1 MNSFDVFDTLIGR
14 RFVTSDIIWEQIQH
28 EFQHENFVINRLGAD
43 NGKRSLE
50 EIYEA
55 FGGTDAEMARE
66 IELEIQ
72 NAFPVY
78 QNIQKV
84 KDGDVLISDMYLPAW
99 AIMMM
104 LRNAGF
110 DKQVT
115 IYQSNGDKANG
126 KVWEMIK
133 PDLHLGDNM
142 HSDVTMP
149 RNAGIQAEHYEG
161 TGLNVAE
168 TNLVSKN
175 FNILAMM
182 MREVRLR
189 HDMTFNEK
197 INDIARNYNLP
208 FLFCFAELVKRRKKP
223 QQNIVFLGRDT
234 YLLYKIFHEY
244 YGPCTYLPFSR
255 ALAFKTPSDAVT
267 YLNTQS
273 PPNALYVDLS
283 STGATWQHLSRW
295 ARFEVLVGIY
305 SDVFHYTNTKPKFPN
320 GFQYLVK
327 NSDIG
332 NTNYLLE
339 VFNCAKHGH
348 IKGFD
353 KYKATFGD
361 PELGLTTIIDIYD
374 PIESAIKLS
383 EYYRISIKIELE
395 SKDDYELSRL
405 FGEMAISISGQAGY
419 MDEFTDYLNKEKTYL
434 ENL

>member
-1 MNSFDVFDTLIGR
+1 M
-14 RFVTSDIIWEQIQH
+14 Q
-28 EFQHENFVINRLGAD
+28 
-43 NGKRSLE
+43 
-50 EIYEA
+50 
-55 FGGTDAEMARE
+55 
-66 IELEIQ
+66 
-72 NAFPVY
+72 
-78 QNIQKV
+78 
-84 KDGDVLISDMYLPAW
+84 
-99 AIMMM
+99 M
-104 LRNAGF
+104 LRSAGF

-142 HSDVTMP
+142 HSDVMMP
-149 RNAGIQAEHYEG
+149 KNAGIQAQHYEG
-161 TGLNVAE
+161 SGLNVAE

-197 INDIARNYNLP
+197 IHDIARNYNLP
-208 FLFCFAELVKRRKKP
+208 FLFCFAELVFRRKKYN
-223 QQNIVFLGRDT
+223 QNIVFLGRDT
-234 YLLYKIFHEY
+234 YLLYKIYHEY
-244 YGPCTYLPFSR
+244 YGQCSYLPFSR

-283 STGATWQHLSRW
+283 STGATWQHLSRYTQ
-295 ARFEVLVGIY
+295 FDVLVGIY
-305 SDVFHYTNTKPKFPN
+305 SDVFHYTNTKPELPN

-361 PELGLTTIIDIYD
+361 PELGLTTIIDIHD

-383 EYYRISIKIELE
+383 EYYRICIKIELE

-419 MDEFTDYLNKEKTYL
+419 LNEFTDYLNKEKTYL

>member
-14 RFVTSDIIWEQIQH
+14 RFVTSNIIWEQIQH
-28 EFQHENFVINRLGAD
+28 EFNHENFARDRVGAD
-43 NGKRSLE
+43 NGQRSLE

-66 IELEIQ
+66 IELEIE
-72 NAFPVY
+72 NAFPIY
-78 QNIQKV
+78 KNIQKV

-168 TNLVSKN
+168 TNIVSKN

-208 FLFCFAELVKRRKKP
+208 FLFCFAELVKRTKKYN
-223 QQNIVFLGRDT
+223 QNIVFLGRDT
-234 YLLYKIFHEY
+234 YLLYKIYHEY
-244 YGPCTYLPFSR
+244 YGQCSYLPFSR

-295 ARFEVLVGIY
+295 AHYEMLVGIY

-361 PELGLTTIIDIYD
+361 PELGLSLIHI
-374 PIESAIKLS
+374 
-383 EYYRISIKIELE
+383 
-395 SKDDYELSRL
+395 
-405 FGEMAISISGQAGY
+405 
-419 MDEFTDYLNKEKTYL
+419 
-434 ENL
+434 

>member
-1 MNSFDVFDTLIGR
+1 
-14 RFVTSDIIWEQIQH
+14 
-28 EFQHENFVINRLGAD
+28 
-43 NGKRSLE
+43 
-50 EIYEA
+50 
-55 FGGTDAEMARE
+55 
-66 IELEIQ
+66 
-72 NAFPVY
+72 
-78 QNIQKV
+78 
-84 KDGDVLISDMYLPAW
+84 
-99 AIMMM
+99 
-104 LRNAGF
+104 
-110 DKQVT
+110 
-115 IYQSNGDKANG
+115 
-126 KVWEMIK
+126 
-133 PDLHLGDNM
+133 
-142 HSDVTMP
+142 
-149 RNAGIQAEHYEG
+149 
-161 TGLNVAE
+161 
-168 TNLVSKN
+168 
-175 FNILAMM
+175 MM

-208 FLFCFAELVKRRKKP
+208 FLFCFAELVSRRKKYN
-223 QQNIVFLGRDT
+223 QNIVFLGRDT
-234 YLLYKIFHEY
+234 YLLYKIYHEY
-244 YGPCTYLPFSR
+244 YGQCTYLPFSR

-295 ARFEVLVGIY
+295 AHFDVLVGIY
-305 SDVFHYTNTKPKFPN
+305 SDVFHYTNTKPELPN

-353 KYKATFGD
+353 KYKANFGD
-361 PELGLTTIIDIYD
+361 LELGLTTIIDIHD

-405 FGEMAISISGQAGY
+405 FGEMAISISGKAGY
-419 MDEFTDYLNKEKTYL
+419 INEFTDYLNKEKTYL